1 MRLVGGNTND
11 SPRYLI
17 ARVGQMVFAYDG
29 EKLII
34 ATPSQLDDP
43 AKKGKTRANGREAN
57 ALPEV
62 QARRHAAAR
71 ELVRRVR
78 ANEPKPLEEGRAR
91 PRRKDTRRRV
101 GQGDVVL
108 HQPKVS

>member
-1 MRLVGGNTND
+1 MRLAGGDTNG
-11 SPRYLI
+11 SPQYLVT
-17 ARVGQMVFAYDG
+17 RVGQMVFAYNG

-34 ATPSQLDDP
+34 ATPSHLDDP
-43 AKKGKTRANGREAN
+43 AKRGKWRANRRKAS
-57 ALPEV
+57 ALPKV
-62 QARRHAAAR
+62 QARVHAPAR
-71 ELVRRVR
+71 EPVRRVR